1 MEMVQLRSS
10 RVERRWEWNSS
21 NPVPVCRFLAAC
33 RLIVVVAWFRSNRNE
48 EQRGPAASSPAE
60 DLSSCRRTFHSQIKR
75 YILLN
80 SCREVVMHT
89 EDEATW
95 TMQTKA
101 KTKPPTGLK
110 TKTMLA
116 TWIKDETLLASD
128 IEANMTP
135 ATRIKDGRRPAN

>member
-1 MEMVQLRSS
+1 MAVVGSWDNVLASGDPIFVFMGQAAAEGRC
-10 RVERRWEWNSS
+10 RW
-21 NPVPVCRFLAAC
+21 
-33 RLIVVVAWFRSNRNE
+33 LIVVVAWFRSNGNE
-48 EQRGPAASSPAE
+48 EQRGPAASSPA
-60 DLSSCRRTFHSQIKR
+60 DGLSSCRRTFHSQ
-75 YILLN
+75 
-80 SCREVVMHT
+80 VVMHT

-101 KTKPPTGLK
+101 KTKPPKGLK

-116 TWIKDETLLASD
+116 TWIKDETPLASD